1 MLKLKIYWSTGR
13 DFIWDWLALLL
24 VSHYKKKPP
33 KPKKILAMETSDLWL
48 YFKHQDNLNEK
59 EGDLMYPSV
68 MLKML
73 FRASE

>member
-1 MLKLKIYWSTGR
+1 
-13 DFIWDWLALLL
+13 
-24 VSHYKKKPP
+24 
-33 KPKKILAMETSDLWL
+33 METSDLWL